1 MQHMI
6 DYKKINKEISQHKRD
21 RVHNNYVDES
31 EDIVDYIVLND
42 VIIDEDLI
50 GDEIDK
56 SINENYLKE
65 KIDK

>member
-31 EDIVDYIVLND
+31 EDIVDYIALND
-42 VIIDEDLI
+42 VIIDEDCSILNQS
-50 GDEIDK
+50 DDVLKPFWLDYDK
-56 SINENYLKE
+56 E
-65 KIDK
+65 